1 MELKVIVPTSLS
13 EITLSQYQRFARL
26 EGDDEFISKKMLDIF
41 CNVPLEELPNIKFKD
56 VSRVS
61 SKLTNMMRERPKL
74 TQKFK
79 IKGKEFGFIP
89 SLEDISYG
97 EFVDLDTYM
106 ADTKNLHKTMAVLY
120 RPITK
125 KIGKRY
131 RIEEYDASDKYF
143 DMMLD
148 APMNIVMG
156 AMVFFWTLGK
166 DLLGTTLTS
175 LKNEIQKKNSKTSA
189 VKEHLPK
196 DGDGIL
202 HSIHL
207 VKEMLEDLTKS
218 QEYQH
223 PNALPIYPLKS
234 TEQKQ
239 KAKSSKEK
247 QNETVL

>member
-13 EITLSQYQRFARL
+13 EITLSKYQRFARL

-41 CNVPLEELPNIKFKD
+41 CGVPLQELPNIRFKD
-56 VSRVS
+56 VSNVTHR
-61 SKLTNMMRERPKL
+61 LTQMMRERPKL
-74 TQKFK
+74 TQRFK
-79 IKGKEFGFIP
+79 INGKEFGFIP

-106 ADTKNLHKTMAVLY
+106 ADTKDLHKSMAVLY

-131 RIEEYDASDKYF
+131 KIEAYKSSDKYSE
-143 DMMLD
+143 MMLD
-148 APMNIVMG
+148 APMDVVMG
-156 AMVFFWTLGK
+156 AVVFFWTLGK
-166 DLLGTTLTS
+166 DLLETTLTS
-175 LKNEIQKKNSKTSA
+175 LKNEIQKKNRKTSA
-189 VKEHLPK
+189 IKEHLPN

>member
-106 ADTKNLHKTMAVLY
+106 ADTKNLHKTMA
-120 RPITK
+120 
-125 KIGKRY
+125 G
-131 RIEEYDASDKYF
+131 
-143 DMMLD
+143 
-148 APMNIVMG
+148 
-156 AMVFFWTLGK
+156 
-166 DLLGTTLTS
+166 
-175 LKNEIQKKNSKTSA
+175 
-189 VKEHLPK
+189 
-196 DGDGIL
+196 
-202 HSIHL
+202 
-207 VKEMLEDLTKS
+207 
-218 QEYQH
+218 
-223 PNALPIYPLKS
+223 
-234 TEQKQ
+234 
-239 KAKSSKEK
+239 
-247 QNETVL
+247 